1 LIVPRPLP
9 TTRRVLGPG
18 VLIALGALA
27 LAGCTKPLLS
37 PTDQRTPF
45 DRYDAVRNQ
54 YATQQ
59 VEDEYGAKKPNLR
72 ARLMPKQ

>member
-1 LIVPRPLP
+1 LLRLI
-9 TTRRVLGPG
+9 G
-18 VLIALGALA
+18 VAAAAFA

-59 VEDEYGAKKPNLR
+59 VEDEYGAKKPNLK
-72 ARLMPKQ
+72 ARLMPKH